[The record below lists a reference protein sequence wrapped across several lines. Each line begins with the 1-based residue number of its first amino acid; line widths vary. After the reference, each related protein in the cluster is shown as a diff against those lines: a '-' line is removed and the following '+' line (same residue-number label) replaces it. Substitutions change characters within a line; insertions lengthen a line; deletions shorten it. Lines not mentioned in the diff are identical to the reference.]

1 MGMAGSRGMLRRTFY
16 LGGEFQGYTLAAI
29 IGGVLVSL
37 GFLAFLVNL
46 IATLGLMNV
55 VGLFVPDRWQGNRQ
69 PAAAK
74 A

>member
-1 MGMAGSRGMLRRTFY
+1 MLRRTFY
-16 LGGEFQGYTLAAI
+16 LGGEFQGYTLVAI

-55 VGLFVPDRWQGNRQ
+55 VGLFVPDRWQGSRQ